1 MFDYKWLCEALSQT
15 YPDKTFFAYHEPIR
29 NTIIFLMGD
38 RKISVPLHLRMSQA
52 IDMLVNEV
60 HRKSK
65 IKWTRLERL

>member
-1 MFDYKWLCEALSQT
+1 MFDYKWLCNMLMQA
-15 YPDKTFFAYHEPIR
+15 YPDMNFEVHRDPFSDSAIFF
-29 NTIIFLMGD
+29 FKD